1 MIGTCQAVRYF
12 AYGHL
17 IIFWSFSAQRWW
29 KGSHLIASVHFQSLA
44 QGIFCVVTKVI
55 WLEDFDL
62 VSVTQQEEPQTLGI
76 LDAALQNRTGRGV
89 LDLLVVSQ
97 RVFREAVKEVGF

>member
-1 MIGTCQAVRYF
+1 MVA
-12 AYGHL
+12 
-17 IIFWSFSAQRWW
+17 
-29 KGSHLIASVHFQSLA
+29 
-44 QGIFCVVTKVI
+44 KVI

-62 VSVTQQEEPQTLGI
+62 VSVTQQEQPQALGI

-89 LDLLVVSQ
+89 LDLLVVSR